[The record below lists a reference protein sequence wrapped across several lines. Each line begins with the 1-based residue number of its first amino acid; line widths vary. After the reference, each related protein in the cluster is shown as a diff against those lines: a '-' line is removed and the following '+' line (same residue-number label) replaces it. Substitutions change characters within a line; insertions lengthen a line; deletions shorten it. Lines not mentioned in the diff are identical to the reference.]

1 MKQLTV
7 NDTKKLVGG
16 VSWECLECR
25 FKSADHVFRAT
36 ASQRAYEHESRYG
49 HSDETRI
56 R

>member
-7 NDTKKLVGG
+7 SETQEILGG
-16 VSWECLECR
+16 VSWECLACP
-25 FKSADHVFRAT
+25 FKSANHVFTAT

-49 HSDETRI
+49 HYGKTRI